1 MYDRSWYGLWTNLLL
16 KVLHF
21 NLEQAGLVSQSAN
34 STRD

>member
-1 MYDRSWYGLWTNLLL
+1 MWTSLLL

-21 NLEQAGLVSQSAN
+21 NLEQADIVSQPAD